1 MPLTSRVHDAK
12 WKPNTA
18 MVRDSQTQIDWR
30 GQRRSLPSRKDK
42 TNTGMIGPRWENNE
56 KHSLI
61 IVATNAIISVWASD
75 YTPQFTL
82 CHLEHSWKAE
92 KWPLPR
98 YTQSRGF
105 KRKRWGEGNR
115 GRTALGFVAVK
126 WWESYDIK
134 PRWLRALVLPTF
146 KHTALPLIGSFGRSN
161 RAWEDFVVNMQMLL
175 WQWCETVGPLKESEI
190 HFTLD
195 RVYKH

>member
-1 MPLTSRVHDAK
+1 MPSE
-12 WKPNTA
+12 
-18 MVRDSQTQIDWR
+18 SQTLLWWETHR
-30 GQRRSLPSRKDK
+30 HRSTDEGKDVRSRAGRTKPTREWSDLGGK
-42 TNTGMIGPRWENNE
+42 IM
-56 KHSLI
+56 K
-61 IVATNAIISVWASD
+61 NAIISVWASD
-75 YTPQFTL
+75 YTPLFTL